1 MCARACVCVRVYY
14 SHLEACT
21 SLGDDTP
28 PQISSPLRS
37 TGIHALPPSPPAFTP
52 LPPPHCMFAG
62 RARAPPARLSTRHDP
77 SEAAVARLRQS
88 ALAATPTP
96 KLELL
101 QPVVVRQVVRTFLF
115 SFIFCCSRGGAV
127 ATVRAG
133 GDAHTEAGA
142 ATARG
147 CAPGSSHFPV

>member
-37 TGIHALPPSPPAFTP
+37 TGIHALPPGIHA
-52 LPPPHCMFAG
+52 LAPPPLYVRRPC
-62 RARAPPARLSTRHDP
+62 ARATRAPLYAARPLGG
-77 SEAAVARLRQS
+77 
-88 ALAATPTP
+88 
-96 KLELL
+96 
-101 QPVVVRQVVRTFLF
+101 
-115 SFIFCCSRGGAV
+115 CSGAV

-147 CAPGSSHFPV
+147 CAPGSPHFPV